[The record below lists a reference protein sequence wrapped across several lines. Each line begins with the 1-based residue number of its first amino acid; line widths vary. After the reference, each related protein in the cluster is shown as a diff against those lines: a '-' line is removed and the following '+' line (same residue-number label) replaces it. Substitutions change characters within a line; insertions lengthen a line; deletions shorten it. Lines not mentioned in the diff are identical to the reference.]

1 MSATSVIAID
11 GPAGS
16 GKSSVSK
23 AIARRYGLAY
33 LDTGAMYRA
42 LTWWAL
48 QAGIDPQ
55 DSEAIAGRFPEAE
68 LVIVPDPDDPRVVV
82 DGVDVSLAIRESDVT
97 AAVSAVS
104 AVPEIRAFL
113 VGLQR
118 GIVSGERDNGRGCV
132 VEGRDIASV
141 VLPDADVKV
150 FLTADTEV
158 RARRRAAEDE
168 GRTGATVDV
177 TATAASLESRDEKDS
192 GRAVSPLTRV
202 DDAVHIDATHLTLQE
217 VIGLVA
223 DLVDASEAR
232 IGEDGSHV

>member
-33 LDTGAMYRA
+33 VDTGAMYRA
-42 LTWWAL
+42 MAWWAL

-55 DSEAIAGRFPEAE
+55 DATTIASRFGEAQLEIHPN
-68 LVIVPDPDDPRVVV
+68 PDDPRILV
-82 DGVDVSLAIRESDVT
+82 DGVDVSQAIREADVT

-104 AVPEIRAFL
+104 AVPELREYL
-113 VGLQR
+113 VALQR
-118 GIVSGERDNGRGCV
+118 RMVERARVHGTGTV
-132 VEGRDIASV
+132 MEGRDITSV

-150 FLTADTEV
+150 FLTADTAV
-158 RARRRAAEDE
+158 RAQRRALEDE
-168 GRTGATVDV
+168 GRTGLQSDV
-177 TATAASLESRDEKDS
+177 RATAESLATRDAKDS
-192 GRAVSPLTRV
+192 GRAVSPLTKV
-202 DDAVHIDATHLTLQE
+202 DDAVHIDATHLTLDE

-223 DLVDASEAR
+223 DLVDASGPG
-232 IGEDGSHV
+232 IGEDGPHV